1 MSYNKKN
8 TGKFVIK
15 WRHESCSRRWIL
27 FVIFI
32 NKNRSTE
39 LLCIYSV
46 IDDLQTVFQIRNY
59 YFAIILGINYLH
71 IENGVLWT
79 SLLTLLHVR
88 LPRPFAPV
96 SCNVHLFDAFACV
109 QCLFSERQT
118 EEKKKQSSNKEK
130 TESTANIEQKSA
142 KIFAKLH
149 IRCVRVGV
157 HTIRCVASFV
167 QQFGINDVMIHWN
180 SPLCAPNQFSMD
192 YSACACM
199 WRRRWRCFNFAIAYN
214 MGTMTR
220 VPLNFD
226 WNVSKLLTS
235 GKRKNEHGN
244 TRKTNA
250 ETLYRW
256 YRWWA
261 IFCSRYRFYA
271 DSRINLC

>member
-1 MSYNKKN
+1 MYFERHCLPCSMFVFHVHSPRSHATFTFSMRLLVYNVYFQSDKRKRKKN
-8 TGKFVIK
+8 RAATKK
-15 WRHESCSRRWIL
+15 KRNRRQTSS
-27 FVIFI
+27 
-32 NKNRSTE
+32 KNRRKY
-39 LLCIYSV
+39 LPNCIY
-46 IDDLQTVFQIRNY
+46 
-59 YFAIILGINYLH
+59 
-71 IENGVLWT
+71 
-79 SLLTLLHVR
+79 
-88 LPRPFAPV
+88 
-96 SCNVHLFDAFACV
+96 DACEWV
-109 QCLFSERQT
+109 Y
-118 EEKKKQSSNKEK
+118 
-130 TESTANIEQKSA
+130 
-142 KIFAKLH
+142 
-149 IRCVRVGV
+149 
-157 HTIRCVASFV
+157 TIRCVASFV
-167 QQFGINDVMIHWN
+167 RQFGINDVMIHWN